1 MATKMAETNSAQPG
15 ESALDLGAL
24 IHSGAGIIALVLG
37 GLMYA
42 YSWALP
48 LFAGL
53 MVLSAVSAIW
63 ISWSKDAWVPGHW
76 LAMLP
81 VVGIGIGYF
90 IAPWG
95 YTLAYICLW
104 IAFVH
109 FIIRGI
115 QKIRAQRPS
124 ED

>member
-1 MATKMAETNSAQPG
+1 MPETNSTQSG

-24 IHSGAGIIALVLG
+24 IHSSAGIIALVLG

-48 LFAGL
+48 LFASL
-53 MVLSAVSAIW
+53 MILSAVSAIW
-63 ISWSKDAWVPGHW
+63 ISWSQDAWVPGHW

-81 VVGIGIGYF
+81 IIGIGLGYF
-90 IAPWG
+90 VAPWG

-115 QKIRAQRPS
+115 QKVREQRQS
-124 ED
+124 GWQ